1 MPVILL
7 QQVPPSL
14 PAVLVRDLVKALSE
28 AALGGRSLSAAWN
41 PAFAEMNRM
50 VRKRPEGDPER
61 VFLDGLRAAAM
72 GRAAEPAWAS
82 AVKPLHQTLRTLGE
96 GSSEALRLWEYLA
109 DLQVAQ
115 GLPDYPWRDRA
126 LAARLE
132 RSRGVDD
139 VLEADL
145 LKSLKDHWGGFMEPP
160 RRSQTLARCS
170 DLAGLWLRRPVKERA
185 RVMGRV
191 AFEEHAGNLW
201 GFAFREGDNDLRA
214 RLHECLAELPPRDL
228 LAALEEHSF
237 LAWVVA
243 GQNGG
248 LAEEVQSLVQRLDPY
263 IEGRWG
269 FGARAAL
276 LRSAWL
282 LQPYMAL
289 LAEGLERLPLEA
301 RRDLL
306 RKELLNCPKMDPT
319 LGRRAQERLMEDPV
333 LRADA
338 ALRGAWVTR
347 LLDLGMETEAQALQG
362 SEPEPENK
370 PKMESAADLGEDD
383 PKVRGLLGS
392 EAELALLRAYESGRM
407 DEAEALV
414 WPVLE
419 KLARGEEPELLI
431 EPKNSFVSRA
441 EELSMLP
448 SLLVEPWLRRRA
460 PEEAMVRLERL
471 ESLLLKVG
479 TGSPLEV
486 TKGLPSL
493 RRRVERQRRLL
504 GLLGAAADP

>member
-1 MPVILL
+1 MLLL
-7 QQVPPSL
+7 QSVPPSL
-14 PAVLVRDLVKALSE
+14 PPILVRDLVKALSE
-28 AALGGRSLSAAWN
+28 AAAEGRSLSAAWT

-50 VRKRPEGDPER
+50 VLKRPEGDPER

-72 GRAAEPAWAS
+72 GRTGEPAWAS
-82 AVKPLHQTLRTLGE
+82 AVKSLHQTLRILGE
-96 GSSEALRLWEYLA
+96 GSAEARLWEYLA
-109 DLQVAQ
+109 DLQVVQ

-126 LAARLE
+126 LAVRLE
-132 RSRGVDD
+132 RSRGVDEA
-139 VLEADL
+139 LEAAL

-160 RRSQTLARCS
+160 RRDQTLARCS
-170 DLAGLWLRRPVKERA
+170 DLAGLWLRRSAKDRA
-185 RVMGRV
+185 RVMGRA

-201 GFAFREGDNDLRA
+201 AFAFREGDNDLRA
-214 RLHECLAELPPRDL
+214 HLRECLAELPPRDL
-228 LAALEEHSF
+228 LPALEEHSF

-243 GQNGG
+243 AQSGG
-248 LAEEVQSLVQRLDPY
+248 LVEEAQSLVQRLDPY
-263 IEGRWG
+263 VEARWG

-289 LAEGLERLPLEA
+289 LAEGLERLPLDA
-301 RRDLL
+301 RRELL

-319 LGRRAQERLMEDPV
+319 VGRRAQERLLEDPV
-333 LRADA
+333 LRADTV
-338 ALRGAWVTR
+338 LRGAWATR
-347 LLDLGMETEAQALQG
+347 LQGLGLESEALALQG
-362 SEPEPENK
+362 SDPDAENR
-370 PKMESAADLGEDD
+370 PKGESAADLGEED

-460 PEEAMVRLERL
+460 PEEALVRLERL

-479 TGSPLEV
+479 TASPLEV

-504 GLLGAAADP
+504 GLLGGAADP